1 MIKIRDRRDGILV
14 GDNHQVCRQQA
25 GDQRRWVVYNTRVP
39 MYRGFVAAFEVEDLA
54 IQFAYEQEILSMQ
67 MGDMRT
73 NDNFLLSC
81 LAYGQARAALW
92 SRKEEALEEMQRVRT
107 EELKGSD

>member
-1 MIKIRDRRDGILV
+1 MIKLRDQRDGILV
-14 GDNHQVCRQQA
+14 GENYQVCRQQA
-25 GDQRRWVVYNTRVP
+25 GDERRWVVYNTRVP
-39 MYRGFVAAFEVEDLA
+39 MYRGFVAAFESEAIA
-54 IQFAYEQEILSMQ
+54 IQFAYEQEVLSMQ
-67 MGDMRT
+67 MGMLKT

-92 SRKEEALEEMQRVRT
+92 SRKEEALQEMQRVRT

>member
-14 GDNHQVCRQQA
+14 GRNYEVCRQQA
-25 GDQRRWVVYNTRVP
+25 GDQRRWVVYNTTVP
-39 MYRGFVAAFEVEDLA
+39 MYRGFVAAFESEALA

-73 NDNFLLSC
+73 NDKFLLSVM
-81 LAYGQARAALW
+81 AYGQARADLW
-92 SRKEEALEEMQRVRT
+92 SRKEEALEEMKRVRT